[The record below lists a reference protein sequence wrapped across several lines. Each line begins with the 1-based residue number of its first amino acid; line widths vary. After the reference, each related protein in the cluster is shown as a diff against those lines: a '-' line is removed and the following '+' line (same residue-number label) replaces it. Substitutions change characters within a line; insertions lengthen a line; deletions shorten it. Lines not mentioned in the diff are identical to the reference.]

1 MAGVIR
7 YSIHARRQMARRRI
21 TESEVNQAVGFVE
34 TSYPSRDHPD
44 RLVVLG
50 RTIDGRRLKVITVET
65 DDGLLVVT
73 AADRDEIA

>member
-1 MAGVIR
+1 
-7 YSIHARRQMARRRI
+7 
-21 TESEVNQAVGFVE
+21 VNQAVGFVE